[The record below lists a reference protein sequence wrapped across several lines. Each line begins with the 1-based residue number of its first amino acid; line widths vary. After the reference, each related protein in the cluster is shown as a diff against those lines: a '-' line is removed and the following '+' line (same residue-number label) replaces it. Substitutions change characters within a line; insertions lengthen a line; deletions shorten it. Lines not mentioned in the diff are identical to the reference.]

1 MINNE
6 TVFILSGILG
16 IWTWIFKVFVIDSLQ
31 RSIDRLSETI
41 KETANEVN
49 RVDATLIEHG
59 TRIDSIDRRVE
70 TLENKK

>member
-1 MINNE
+1 
-6 TVFILSGILG
+6 
-16 IWTWIFKVFVIDSLQ
+16 VFVIDSLQ

-41 KETANEVN
+41 KETTNEVN

-59 TRIDSIDRRVE
+59 TRIDAIDRRVE

>member
-1 MINNE
+1 M
-6 TVFILSGILG
+6 
-16 IWTWIFKVFVIDSLQ
+16 FVIDSLQ

-41 KETANEVN
+41 KETASEVN

-59 TRIDSIDRRVE
+59 TRIDAIDRRVE

>member
-6 TVFILSGILG
+6 TVFIISGILG

-41 KETANEVN
+41 KETTNEVN

>member
-6 TVFILSGILG
+6 TVFIISGILG

-41 KETANEVN
+41 KETASEVN

-59 TRIDSIDRRVE
+59 TRIDAIDRRVE

>member
-6 TVFILSGILG
+6 TVFIISGILG

-31 RSIDRLSETI
+31 RSIDRLSEAI
-41 KETANEVN
+41 KETTNEVN

>member
-1 MINNE
+1 MINSE

-41 KETANEVN
+41 KETASEVN
-49 RVDATLIEHG
+49 RVDAALIEHG
-59 TRIDSIDRRVE
+59 TRIDAIDRRVE

>member
-1 MINNE
+1 VINNE

-41 KETANEVN
+41 KETTNEVN

-59 TRIDSIDRRVE
+59 TRIDAIDRRVE